1 MQTVVIQLF
10 IIFLLEE
17 QGDNMPDTYLKTS
30 TSDVYILNGI
40 DDVICWDGLK
50 SQAVLAK
57 VEFPTLRPVLSS
69 SGAGGIAG
77 KYYSYVRFID
87 VDGTPSNLSPLSSPV
102 TVNAS
107 FGSVVDVSSTT
118 PIVVESVG
126 HKLATGQFVALIGVG
141 GITEAN
147 GTFKIEVI
155 DADFFILLETQ
166 TNSGNTYTGGGTWN
180 AGVKT
185 INYTDVQV
193 PTDSRIVKRQILRNT
208 NGQTEVFFVDVET
221 SDITSTVFSSIL
233 DDEALS
239 NNEDVP
245 LYNSENKQI
254 ANSFAE
260 IPNWKPCA
268 ATVSDR
274 SFYGGSISYT
284 DGSAKIL
291 NGSSL
296 VYGIGTKWKK
306 TFVGRRFLTPN
317 SINFSI
323 IKSVD
328 IENQTLTLN
337 APFSG
342 VSGPYS
348 NYSIAPPYLEK
359 KALYYSEIGQ
369 PKNIKTT
376 SGLVLQEEQ
385 DEIIALLNLDTYL
398 LIFCK
403 SKLFRL
409 TFGSSPDTDGSI
421 YPASYT
427 RGALNQ
433 KCIVTM
439 GAAAV
444 AMDRLGVYTYLEGKE
459 EAISL
464 QINSLFEGSNK
475 NYDINWKYS
484 RFFHAVHISSKSTI
498 RWFVVMGAGR
508 YPRHAL
514 CYNYQ
519 TNAWWI
525 EEFSVPI
532 MSSCQDFEVSASTC
546 FLGTNNNR
554 VLRYPSGNLD
564 GHDQS
569 LGKVNGSI
577 TSSQSMWIE
586 DSSFNFDLVQAVNNP
601 VTIFTQDGTSY
612 NRVIKKT
619 SGTRAYLDRPLIVK
633 ISGATYTLG
642 SSPWLFK
649 TGTFRIEGNDKNI
662 VRNME
667 INYQPTS
674 LPSFFNLKF
683 YRDRLNETLVFKKP
697 YRKQTEQE
705 FYVSDDGKKLIGNF
719 INDLGA
725 LQQRF
730 DTHKESSVDGVK
742 YIALELNGNTTESEE
757 IIYGIRL
764 EGVFHAPSEIQK
776 E

>member
-1 MQTVVIQLF
+1 M
-10 IIFLLEE
+10 EE
-17 QGDNMPDTYLKTS
+17 QEGNMPDTFLKTS

-50 SQAVLAK
+50 SQAVLAR
-57 VEFPTLRPVLSS
+57 VEFPTIRPILSS

-87 VDGTPSNLSPLSSPV
+87 SDGTPSNLSPLSAPV

-107 FGSVVDVSSTT
+107 FGSVADVSSTT
-118 PIVVESVG
+118 PIVVESVA
-126 HKLATGQFVALIGVG
+126 HKLATGQFVAMIGVG
-141 GITEAN
+141 GIIEAN

-155 DADFFILLETQ
+155 DADFFILKETQ

-185 INYTDVQV
+185 IVYNDVQT

-208 NGQTEVFFVDVET
+208 NGQTEVFFVDIET
-221 SDITSTVFSSIL
+221 TDITSTVFTSIL

-254 ANSFAE
+254 ANSFTE
-260 IPNWKPCA
+260 VPNWKPCA
-268 ATVSDR
+268 ATVNDR
-274 SFYGGSISYT
+274 SFYGGAISYIQ
-284 DGSAKIL
+284 GSAKTL
-291 NGSSL
+291 NGSTL
-296 VYGIGTKWKK
+296 VYGIGTEWKK
-306 TFVGRRFLTPN
+306 TFVGRRFFTPN
-317 SINFSI
+317 SISFSI

-328 IENQTLTLN
+328 IQNQTLNLTL
-337 APFSG
+337 PFSG
-342 VSGPYS
+342 LTNPYS
-348 NYSIAPPYLEK
+348 SYTIAPPYLEK

-385 DEIIALLNLDTYL
+385 DEIIALLNLDSYL

-409 TFGSSPDTDGSI
+409 TFGNSPDTDGSI

-427 RGALNQ
+427 RGAVNQ
-433 KCIVTM
+433 RCIVTK
-439 GAAAV
+439 GAAAI
-444 AMDRLGVYTYLEGKE
+444 AMDRLGVYTYSEGKE
-459 EAISL
+459 ESISL
-464 QINSLFEGSNK
+464 QINSIFEGSNK

-484 RFFHAVHISSKSTI
+484 QFFHAVHISAKSTI

-508 YPRHAL
+508 YPKHAL
-514 CYNYQ
+514 CFNYQ
-519 TNAWWI
+519 TRAWWI
-525 EEFSVPI
+525 EEFSIPV
-532 MSSCQDFEVSASTC
+532 MSSCQNFEVSSSTC
-546 FLGTNNNR
+546 FIGVNNNR
-554 VLRYPSGNLD
+554 VLRYPFGNLD
-564 GHDQS
+564 GHDKS
-569 LGKVNGSI
+569 LGKVGGFVTN
-577 TSSQSMWIE
+577 SSHMWLE
-586 DSSFNFDLVQAVNNP
+586 DSSFNFDTVQAVNNP
-601 VTIFTQDGTSY
+601 ITIFTQGGITY

-619 SGTRAYLDRPLIVK
+619 VGSRAYFDRPLISN
-633 ISGATYTLG
+633 ISGSTYTLG

-649 TGTFRIEGNDKNI
+649 TGNFRIDGNDKNV

-667 INYQPTS
+667 INFQPTS
-674 LPSFFNLKF
+674 LPSLFNVKF
-683 YRDRLNETLVFKKP
+683 YRDRLNETLTFKKP

-705 FYVSDDGKKLIGNF
+705 FYVSDDGEKLVGNF
-719 INDLGA
+719 IHDLGSI
-725 LQQRF
+725 QQRF

-742 YIALELNGNTTESEE
+742 YISLELNGSTTESEE

-764 EGVFHAPSEIQK
+764 EGVFHAPSEIDK
-776 E
+776 KVE